1 MSRPTVKKKL
11 FVYIVHMNI
20 YGTYLHRMTLTKR
33 GGVSSLLWDV
43 VSKTQHFSLFYHLVM
58 NVKLI

>member
-1 MSRPTVKKKL
+1 
-11 FVYIVHMNI
+11 
-20 YGTYLHRMTLTKR
+20 MTLTKR

-43 VSKTQHFSLFYHLVM
+43 VPQAQHCSLFFHLVM